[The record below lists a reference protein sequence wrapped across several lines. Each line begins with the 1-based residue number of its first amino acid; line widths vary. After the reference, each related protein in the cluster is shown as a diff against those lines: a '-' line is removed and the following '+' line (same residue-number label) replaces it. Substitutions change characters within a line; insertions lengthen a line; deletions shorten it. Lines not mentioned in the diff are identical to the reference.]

1 MRFQYRIKAV
11 TSEGI
16 VKTDTSGIHIDRA
29 SEVVIYVTAA
39 TSFNG
44 FNKCPD
50 KDGKDEKELAT
61 QYLDQVL
68 KQPYS
73 ILFKAHLADYQRYFN
88 RCQLRIHD
96 STTTNSAVKLPAD
109 ERLQAYSSGQYDPAL
124 ETLYFQYGR
133 YLLISSSRPNGPP
146 ANLQGIWNKELRAP
160 WSSNYTINI
169 NTEMNYWPAEV
180 TNLSEMHMGLLNW
193 IPNLAKTGRQTAQ
206 EYYRTRGWVAH
217 HNSDIWALSNAVG
230 DRGAGDPVWA
240 NWYMGGL
247 PAVAKLLQGSQGV
260 GVFLLETPQAT
271 NTALESMY
279 KLKVPLKIQ
288 GFVDG
293 KNKEIRAIV
302 VGDKVAVAMERTANQ
317 GSFRANI
324 SQGGSG
330 RKIEL
335 SDADK
340 KMCVEAARAVDLR
353 YAGVDLMKD
362 DKGNSYIIEVNGNP
376 GTKIVSITGYNH
388 YTDLVAFIAGRVS
401 QIKAKEGGMVKAVRQ
416 KLTYLV
422 G

>member
-1 MRFQYRIKAV
+1 MSKSLNFLILATGQPTKHLIEAITKQGHTYEVHEPKDLYLYIDQSETGKDMIYNGANHLEKPVQLKTESYDAV
-11 TSEGI
+11 ISAIGANLAHGASILRHLTENLGI
-16 VKTDTSGIHIDRA
+16 YCAQTATGLETASNKLKTTQRLSTNGITVPPTVYA
-29 SEVVIYVTAA
+29 SELTHIP
-39 TSFNG
+39 FLI
-44 FNKCPD
+44 
-50 KDGKDEKELAT
+50 EK
-61 QYLDQVL
+61 V
-68 KQPYS
+68 
-73 ILFKAHLADYQRYFN
+73 
-88 RCQLRIHD
+88 
-96 STTTNSAVKLPAD
+96 
-109 ERLQAYSSGQYDPAL
+109 
-124 ETLYFQYGR
+124 
-133 YLLISSSRPNGPP
+133 
-146 ANLQGIWNKELRAP
+146 
-160 WSSNYTINI
+160 
-169 NTEMNYWPAEV
+169 
-180 TNLSEMHMGLLNW
+180 
-193 IPNLAKTGRQTAQ
+193 
-206 EYYRTRGWVAH
+206 
-217 HNSDIWALSNAVG
+217 
-230 DRGAGDPVWA
+230 
-240 NWYMGGL
+240 GGL

-293 KNKEIRAIV
+293 KNKDIRAIV

-401 QIKAKEGGMVKAVRQ
+401 QIKAKEGGDGKGRQAEANVPGGMIQATNVHTKESRMMTAQEYSSLQFDGWTANPQQTSSIKAIDPSEKLVEAWDYYSGETVTMTEFELRQHESNGGHYFRVK
-416 KLTYLV
+416 KES
-422 G
+422 